1 MYCVKLVIM
10 LLYCDDSMSVRS
22 QEVIGKLIAVI
33 SMSHHSSS
41 QSDTYFDAEKN
52 SPWVNKRMPEMVLS
66 ISLTPAP
73 DFFT

>member
-1 MYCVKLVIM
+1 MYCVKLVIT

-22 QEVIGKLIAVI
+22 QEVIGKLIAAI

-52 SPWVNKRMPEMVLS
+52 SP
-66 ISLTPAP
+66 
-73 DFFT
+73 